1 MSTSALYAA
10 FYVALYSLAAGV
22 LHVHEA
28 TSTPPE
34 AWRDGLTNQAYKA
47 ARSSQLALL
56 GTLIY
61 HKDI

>member
-1 MSTSALYAA
+1 MSISPVYAV
-10 FYVALYSLAAGV
+10 FYVALHSLTAGI
-22 LHVHEA
+22 LHVHRA

-47 ARSSQLALL
+47 ACSSQLALL
-56 GTLIY
+56 GTLLS